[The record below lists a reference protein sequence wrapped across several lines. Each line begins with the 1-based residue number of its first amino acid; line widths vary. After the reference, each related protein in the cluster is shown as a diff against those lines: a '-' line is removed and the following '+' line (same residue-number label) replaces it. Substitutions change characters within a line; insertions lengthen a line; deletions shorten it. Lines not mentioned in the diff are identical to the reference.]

1 MQYYMQCQSL
11 SPLANMERIRQVNFE
26 RDIQPRQKSTSN
38 CHCQTLSFLI
48 YLTLRHKM
56 VSWPDSGQSFSYGWD
71 TFHKGD
77 GNVASQGVGRH
88 GPVLLKSYD
97 SPRETC
103 KCGFRHFCVGALE
116 ERESET
122 NSEHSRKSSGNSSTL
137 VETQNTVWEINT
149 PKTKTIHTQWFKKK
163 LKYMQLVCSF
173 SKIMHDGV
181 CISDSNLECSA
192 LLHKGNKKRWLV
204 KDPKLWRLQKIR
216 RK

>member
-1 MQYYMQCQSL
+1 MNYTLNHYILAVLASREEAMQYYMQCQSH

-38 CHCQTLSFLI
+38 CHCQTLCFLI

-88 GPVLLKSYD
+88 GPVLLKSYN

-122 NSEHSRKSSGNSSTL
+122 NSKHSRKSSGNSSTL

-149 PKTKTIHTQWFKKK
+149 PKNQNNSHPMVLKK
-163 LKYMQLVCSF
+163 
-173 SKIMHDGV
+173 
-181 CISDSNLECSA
+181 
-192 LLHKGNKKRWLV
+192 NKKHAISLLFF
-204 KDPKLWRLQKIR
+204 KDHA
-216 RK
+216 